1 MGGVVPSSVCKGKG
15 RKKRGCRVSGE
26 GGCHAMTSKSLAKF
40 FKKNNKRGELVV
52 LMPPYLM
59 KRKGGWREDGKCPLK
74 KNRW

>member
-1 MGGVVPSSVCKGKG
+1 
-15 RKKRGCRVSGE
+15 
-26 GGCHAMTSKSLAKF
+26 MTSKLLAKI

-59 KRKGGWREDGKCPLK
+59 NREGGWREDGKCPLNPK